1 MGMSQ
6 FRRSVKAD
14 TKRTGGKGRRGNY
27 YERWRVPQVNAS
39 PFVLINADYIDPNPA
54 PEEIETDPAT
64 GRPIEVKKPY
74 YKRRVHKRVITLQG
88 GKKRVFE
95 STCSAGFNPHA
106 PQPCAGCNAIDQGDK
121 TMGVSDVAVFG
132 IVHLATYHRHPIV
145 DRKTGG
151 FVVKQNPQ
159 QGQSDL
165 FMVDDECVGRTCNF
179 CRILAGQ
186 PIIQDPQARE
196 PFPNYRAQDIQ
207 TFFGKKRYLE
217 LGKNHLQHLMGWDA
231 TISSLC
237 GNDGAQLITDGFA
250 CPHCNT
256 LVIDMGQDP
265 RTDEQIM
272 EAVSQPYPCMRCQRP
287 VLLKEI
293 ISCEVCEQN
302 NRQPAQYSIMGR
314 VLWGVRQ
321 GEDTASQLVLH
332 RHESLQEFGA
342 RVPPQMLPQ
351 GKTFEQVVTELSA
364 PYDFASTFAPKSV
377 SDQMKELELIGTQGP
392 VPGAMPGYQQAPQG
406 YQQPPQQYQ
415 PQPGM
420 APAYQQPHI
429 QSPIPGPQYQQP
441 AAPQAQPGPL
451 PPPPMPHPH
460 FGNR

>member
-1 MGMSQ
+1 MGMSP
-6 FRRSVKAD
+6 FRRSIKAD
-14 TKRTGGKGRRGNY
+14 TKRTGGKGRKGNY

-39 PFVLINADYIDPNPA
+39 PFVLINADYVDQNPS
-54 PEEIETDPAT
+54 PEEIEVDAAT
-64 GRPIEVKKPY
+64 GRPLEVKKPY
-74 YKRRVHKRVITLQG
+74 YKRRVHKRVIAVQG

-132 IVHLATYHRHPIV
+132 VVHLATYHRHPIV

-151 FVVKQNPQ
+151 FVIKQNPQ
-159 QGQSDL
+159 QGQSDM
-165 FMVDDECVGRTCNF
+165 FMVDDECIGRTCNF

-186 PIIQDPQARE
+186 PPIQDPQSRE
-196 PFPNYRAQDIQ
+196 PFPNYRSQDIQ

-237 GNDGAQLITDGFA
+237 GNDGAQLITDGFS

-293 ISCEVCEQN
+293 ISCEVCEQH
-302 NRQPAQYSIMGR
+302 NRLPVQYSVMGR

-342 RVPPQMLPQ
+342 RVPPQLLPQ
-351 GKTFEQVVTELSA
+351 GKTFEQIVQELSI
-364 PYDFASTFAPKSV
+364 PYDFASTFATKPV
-377 SDQMKELELIGTQGP
+377 SEQMKELELIGSQGP
-392 VPGAMPGYQQAPQG
+392 VSGTMPGYAGQGGYAQAPVQG
-406 YQQPPQQYQ
+406 QHAPQQGMAPQYQQPP
-415 PQPGM
+415 
-420 APAYQQPHI
+420 I

-441 AAPQAQPGPL
+441 TPAQPGPL
-451 PPPPMPHPH
+451 PPPPMPHPN